1 MGVLLAIDHYALAC
15 NSSHLDQWLV
25 NLVESDVIHIRYR
38 DIRTFKTYYCGL
50 LELPNWAFSYALA
63 LFRLQSENP
72 SEDAKAK
79 ANEAIQTAI
88 SKHPSMV
95 GLLLQDNQVDTNG
108 RSFRRDWI
116 SVLDFASDRAKQL
129 RNKWWSSD
137 AVDTIIL
144 TATLQACDLI
154 IKITVLQNGKI
165 WGNDE
170 VLQWL
175 FDNLKQVQSS
185 KPELPTFP
193 SPAML
198 RYASCD
204 PSDYEKK
211 IQLLPPDMNV
221 IDPGLLVHAMEVNT
235 NRPRLV
241 RRMPRGG
248 GVAIGGGG
256 GGGAAMQMQE
266 HDIDGA
272 PAAAIRQRLMGP
284 PTQVVDPDWPMAEV
298 FWRSF
303 LPWNRVEGMPPA
315 RR

>member
-1 MGVLLAIDHYALAC
+1 
-15 NSSHLDQWLV
+15 
-25 NLVESDVIHIRYR
+25 VE
-38 DIRTFKTYYCGL
+38 
-50 LELPNWAFSYALA
+50 
-63 LFRLQSENP
+63 
-72 SEDAKAK
+72 
-79 ANEAIQTAI
+79 
-88 SKHPSMV
+88 
-95 GLLLQDNQVDTNG
+95 
-108 RSFRRDWI
+108 
-116 SVLDFASDRAKQL
+116 
-129 RNKWWSSD
+129 
-137 AVDTIIL
+137 
-144 TATLQACDLI
+144 
-154 IKITVLQNGKI
+154 QNAKI

-175 FDNLKQVQSS
+175 FDNLKQVQSI

-221 IDPGLLVHAMEVNT
+221 IDPGLLAHAMEVNT

-248 GVAIGGGG
+248 GGAVGGGG

-266 HDIDGA
+266 HDANGV
-272 PAAAIRQRLMGP
+272 PATANRQRLMGP